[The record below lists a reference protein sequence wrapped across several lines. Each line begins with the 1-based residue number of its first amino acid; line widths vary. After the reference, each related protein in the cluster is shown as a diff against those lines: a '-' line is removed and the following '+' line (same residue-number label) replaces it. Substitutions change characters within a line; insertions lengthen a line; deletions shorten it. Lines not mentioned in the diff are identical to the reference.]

1 MYDRSSPFLASPV
14 PPGSKVDFAGQRL
27 RDAVLW
33 CELEPG
39 EKVSEGA
46 VCARFGLA
54 RAATRTALARLAGEG
69 LVEALPRKG
78 WRIRPVTAALIGDLV
93 AARRLAE
100 PTLARVALGDADRRR
115 LDELAAVIAALA
127 GRTDATSLTAAR
139 QYERELLDRLAA
151 RGNLWIAGW
160 LRQAWDHGA
169 RVVHFL
175 ERHAGSRP
183 GGRLPVADR
192 GALVAALARGDRAA
206 AEAALEAAIAAY
218 EAFVTARVLALP
230 AELAVGRPPAGAPT
244 TTSPRTAA
252 GRPGRSGGAPSPEQR
267 RAKP

>member
-14 PPGSKVDFAGQRL
+14 PPGSQVDFAGRRL

-33 CELEPG
+33 CELAPG
-39 EKVSEGA
+39 ETVSEGA

-93 AARRLAE
+93 AARRLVE
-100 PTLARVALGDADRRR
+100 PTLARVKLDDADRRR

-127 GRTDATSLTAAR
+127 GRTDATSLAAGR
-139 QYERELLDRLAA
+139 RYERELLERLAD
-151 RGNLWIAGW
+151 RGNLWVAGW

-175 ERHAGSRP
+175 EHHT
-183 GGRLPVADR
+183 GGRLAVADPT
-192 GALVAALARGDRAA
+192 ALVGALARGDRAA
-206 AEAALEAAIAAY
+206 AEAALEAGIAAY
-218 EAFVTARVLALP
+218 EAFVTAGVLSLP
-230 AELAVGRPPAGAPT
+230 TELSAGRPPRRRHET
-244 TTSPRTAA
+244 RRKTAA
-252 GRPGRSGGAPSPEQR
+252 GRRPGRSGGAPSPEQR